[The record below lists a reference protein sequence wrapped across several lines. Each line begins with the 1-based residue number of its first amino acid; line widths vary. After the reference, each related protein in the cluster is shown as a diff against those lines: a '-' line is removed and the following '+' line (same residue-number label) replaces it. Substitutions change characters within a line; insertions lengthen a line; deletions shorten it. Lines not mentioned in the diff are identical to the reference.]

1 MSDDESKGRRFCS
14 GPDGKTRVEG
24 EGEAPAA
31 GAERLSERALQEM
44 TFSTHIVSLNAMAMM
59 HMGQLGEL
67 PDVPQ
72 DLEAAAHV
80 IDTLFMLRVKTQ
92 GNLTAEES
100 RLLDTV
106 LYDLRMKFVQLR

>member
-1 MSDDESKGRRFCS
+1 MSDEESKGRRFCS

-24 EGEAPAA
+24 EADPA
-31 GAERLSERALQEM
+31 GADRLSDRALQEM
-44 TFSTHIVSLNAMAMM
+44 TFSTHVVSLNAMAMM

-72 DLEAAAHV
+72 DLDAAAHV
-80 IDTLFMLRVKTQ
+80 VDTLFMLRVKTQ
-92 GNLTAEES
+92 GNLTPEES

-106 LYDLRMKFVQLR
+106 LHDLRLKFVQLR